1 MRRSVDSEKGNPV
14 DRDYETT
21 SSDDDDAESSIP
33 SSSRETSHS
42 YDPMLPG
49 APLPSRNKVLK
60 QRPPRNPFY
69 RIPAKLMRYICFAL
83 LAATGLFIVS
93 LIRMSQLDTKRLQE
107 LGDQRA
113 NAPKQWESFPFL
125 KRYYGGIRS
134 LVPLKENRVEYPPIE
149 GEPAFNGTAKIEKGV
164 PKMKVYNPYP
174 DYQSEAYKA
183 KFEPVQ
189 QCFLD
194 TTTPGK
200 KIPQLHYYEGRH
212 AGFPNHIMGSYSL
225 LDLPEEICFDRYGRL
240 GPYGHGYSLR
250 HGGLASGMHGDQSG
264 SGDVWT
270 EVPKYDFRGV
280 DWAAAQANCSAR
292 NSARFGNGREDQKD
306 TKNSLEKKKVPR
318 TAVVIRTWDTFEY
331 REEDILYLRSVIAE
345 LNLNTGGEYDIHLLV
360 QLKDET
366 IPVFADEA
374 TYQSHLA
381 KVVPAEF
388 RGLATLWSET
398 QMLMLYNGMEETWAR
413 GPGLPVHKVYRGLVL
428 ALQYWAHLHPE
439 YDFVWQWEMDIRY
452 TGHWYDLFKKL
463 DTWTEKQPRKYLWE
477 RNSRFYIPSLH
488 GSWEDFSHLVRIQ
501 TEQGTESPNNI
512 WAGVG
517 GDRKIKAPTGDK
529 PIWGPERP
537 QNKEDWF
544 EIESDP
550 TPPTSHEKDNY
561 VWGVG
566 EAADLITLNPLFDPE
581 GTTWGLRDDATGYN
595 RSLGLP
601 PRRTALVTAS
611 RLSRRLLN
619 TMHRETAIKKHHAFP
634 EMWAPLAA
642 LNHGFKAVYAPHPMF
657 VDREW
662 PVPYLGATANGGRN
676 GATGGGRGSV
686 FGDGEHNLA
695 GMTWFYNGGFAG
707 NIWKRWL
714 GLNVDGNGGAE
725 EESKEGG
732 EGRMCL
738 PPMLVH
744 PVKGVELPVEE
755 VVQVEAA
762 EKGEVE
768 MDPAS

>member
-1 MRRSVDSEKGNPV
+1 MRRSIDSEKGDPI

-21 SSDDDDAESSIP
+21 SSSSDLEDSLP

-42 YDPMLPG
+42 YVPMLPS
-49 APLPSRNKVLK
+49 APIPPRKKVLK

-69 RIPAKLMRYICFAL
+69 RIPAKIMRYLCFAL
-83 LAATGLFIVS
+83 LAATVLFIFS

-134 LVPLKENRVEYPPIE
+134 LVSLKDNRAEYPPVE
-149 GEPAFNGTAKIEKGV
+149 GEAPWNGTTGGRREI
-164 PKMKVYNPYP
+164 PKMKVFNPYP
-174 DYQSEAYKA
+174 PYYSPEYTDKYET
-183 KFEPVQ
+183 VH

-194 TTTPGK
+194 PSFPGH
-200 KIPQLHYYEGRH
+200 KIPELHYYEGRPE
-212 AGFPNHIMGSYSL
+212 GFPKNIMGSYEL
-225 LDLPEEICFDRYGRL
+225 LGLAGDICFDRYGRL

-250 HGGLASGMHGDQSG
+250 HGGLARGMRGDQSG
-264 SGDVWT
+264 NGDVWK
-270 EVPKYDFRGV
+270 EIPKYDFRGV
-280 DWAAAQANCSAR
+280 DWAEAQQNCSAR
-292 NSARFGNGREDQKD
+292 NIHRFGHGGPLGGEVKEGGR
-306 TKNSLEKKKVPR
+306 KKVPR
-318 TAVVIRTWDTFEY
+318 TAVVVRTWDTFEY
-331 REEDILYLRSVIAE
+331 REEDILYLRSLVAE
-345 LNLNTGGEYDIHLLV
+345 LSLKSGGEYDIHLLV

-366 IPVFADEA
+366 IPAFADQA
-374 TYQSHLA
+374 TYDAHLRR
-381 KVVPAEF
+381 VVPGEF
-388 RGLATLWSET
+388 VSMASLWSET

-413 GPGLPVHKVYRGLVL
+413 GPGLPVHAVYRGLVL
-428 ALQYWAHLHPE
+428 ALQYWASQHQE

-463 DTWTEKQPRKYLWE
+463 DGWTEKQPRKYLWE

-488 GSWEDFSHLVRIQ
+488 GSWEDFSHMVRIQ

-517 GDRKIKAPTGDK
+517 GGDRKIMAPTGDR

-537 QNKEDWF
+537 QNEEDWF
-544 EIESDP
+544 EIEHDP
-550 TPPTSHEKDNY
+550 IPPTSFSDDNY
-561 VWGVG
+561 QWGVG
-566 EAADLITLNPLFDPE
+566 EAADLITLNPMFDPE
-581 GTTWGLRDDATGYN
+581 GTTWGLSDDATGYN

-619 TMHRETAIKKHHAFP
+619 TMHRETALKKHHAFP

-642 LNHGFKAVYAPHPMF
+642 LSHGYKAVYAPHPMF

-662 PVPYLGATANGGRN
+662 PVPYLGSIVNGGRN

-686 FGDGEHNLA
+686 FGDREHNLA
-695 GMTWFYNGGFAG
+695 GMSWFYNGGFAG

-725 EESKEGG
+725 DEMREGG

-744 PVKGVELPVEE
+744 PAKGVELPVEE
-755 VVQVEAA
+755 VVQVETH
-762 EKGEVE
+762 GEESDE